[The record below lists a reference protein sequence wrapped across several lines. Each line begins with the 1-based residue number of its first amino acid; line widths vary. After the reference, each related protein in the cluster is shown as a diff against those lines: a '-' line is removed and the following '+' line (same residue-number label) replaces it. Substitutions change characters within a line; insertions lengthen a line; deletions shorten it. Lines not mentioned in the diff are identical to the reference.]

1 MEEQRIKASG
11 FVVQPRLKFQNI
23 IDKFLYQHLIEDA
36 NYQDKEKC
44 KRGQTIISINKLSEE
59 TGWNR
64 GVIRGSINRLA
75 KSSYI
80 SIITLKQK
88 KGTLVTITDYDYLQN
103 TSNYS
108 KKINQQDDQQ
118 DNQQTKHE
126 NNQQRG
132 IQKSCES
139 KVEPSS
145 DNSDNQQNEQQD
157 NQQNDQRI
165 NLTLT
170 EYINSI
176 ININKTLKEYIADAP
191 VKNKNLSTTE
201 EIETFVDFALRTNA
215 LPTGV
220 SKKILISY
228 FDCIRL
234 TRQTC
239 TISANI
245 LANLI
250 DKMDKYSVDQL
261 HYAMWKHC
269 EQHEDKREQYT
280 LGILRHTDM
289 HDAKRGLMK
298 LKNKGVAH
306 YAKSSQYPAAVGES
320 TSSTSKEVERLEAI
334 ARERGLYGQIRDVE
348 LDF

>member
-1 MEEQRIKASG
+1 MEENRLKASG
-11 FVVQPRLKFQNI
+11 FVIQPRLKFKHLRDQMI
-23 IDKFLYQHLIEDA
+23 YQYLVSKA
-36 NYQDKEKC
+36 NYRKESSLHI
-44 KRGQTIISINKLSEE
+44 GQTKIILSEIE
-59 TGWNR
+59 REVGWSRKMTSNSLKRLKELGYITYERMTQNR
-64 GVIRGSINRLA
+64 GILVA
-75 KSSYI
+75 I
-80 SIITLKQK
+80 SMYEQFQDLENYSKNKQK
-88 KGTLVTITDYDYLQN
+88 KEQGKAQEEEQQKAQERKT
-103 TSNYS
+103 
-108 KKINQQDDQQ
+108 KKPC
-118 DNQQTKHE
+118 
-126 NNQQRG
+126 G
-132 IQKSCES
+132 S
-139 KVEPSS
+139 KVEPLEE
-145 DNSDNQQNEQQD
+145 NGKAQQKEQEEEQQKA
-157 NQQNDQRI
+157 QLI
-165 NLTLT
+165 SITAF
-170 EYINSI
+170 INSI
-176 ININKTLKEYIADAP
+176 NNINKTLKEYIADAP

-201 EIETFVDFALRTNA
+201 EIETFVDFALRTNS

-245 LANLI
+245 LVNLI

-280 LGILRHTDM
+280 LGILRHTDV
-289 HDAKRGLMK
+289 HEAKRGLMK

-334 ARERGLYGQIRDVE
+334 ARERGLLGTIRDVE

>member
-11 FVVQPRLKFQNI
+11 FVVQPRLKFKHLRDQMI
-23 IDKFLYQHLIEDA
+23 YQYLVSKA
-36 NYQDKEKC
+36 NYRKESSLHI
-44 KRGQTIISINKLSEE
+44 GQTKIILSEIE
-59 TGWNR
+59 REVGWSRKMTSNSLKRLKELGYITYERMTQNR
-64 GVIRGSINRLA
+64 GILVA
-75 KSSYI
+75 I
-80 SIITLKQK
+80 SMYEQFQDLENYSKNKQK
-88 KGTLVTITDYDYLQN
+88 KEQGKAQEEE
-103 TSNYS
+103 
-108 KKINQQDDQQ
+108 QQKAQE
-118 DNQQTKHE
+118 KRVE
-126 NNQQRG
+126 
-132 IQKSCES
+132 KSCDS
-139 KVEPSS
+139 KVKPLEE
-145 DNSDNQQNEQQD
+145 NGKAQEKAQEEEQQKA
-157 NQQNDQRI
+157 QLI
-165 NLTLT
+165 SITAF
-170 EYINSI
+170 INSI
-176 ININKTLKEYIADAP
+176 SNINKTLKEYIADAP

-201 EIETFVDFALRTNA
+201 EIESFVDFALRTNS

-280 LGILRHTDM
+280 LGILRNTDV

-306 YAKSSQYPAAVGES
+306 YAKPSQYPAAVGES

-334 ARERGLYGQIRDVE
+334 ARERGLLGTIRDVE

>member
-11 FVVQPRLKFQNI
+11 FVVQPRLKFKHLRDQMI
-23 IDKFLYQHLIEDA
+23 YQYLVSKA
-36 NYQDKEKC
+36 NYRKESSLHI
-44 KRGQTIISINKLSEE
+44 GQTKIILSEIE
-59 TGWNR
+59 REVGWSRKMTSNSLKRLKELGYITYERMTQNR
-64 GVIRGSINRLA
+64 GILVA
-75 KSSYI
+75 I
-80 SIITLKQK
+80 SMYEQFQDLENYSKNKQK
-88 KGTLVTITDYDYLQN
+88 KEQGKAQEEE
-103 TSNYS
+103 
-108 KKINQQDDQQ
+108 QQKAQE
-118 DNQQTKHE
+118 KRVE
-126 NNQQRG
+126 
-132 IQKSCES
+132 KSCDS
-139 KVEPSS
+139 KVKPLEE
-145 DNSDNQQNEQQD
+145 NRKAQEKAQEEEQQKA
-157 NQQNDQRI
+157 QLI
-165 NLTLT
+165 SITAF
-170 EYINSI
+170 INSI
-176 ININKTLKEYIADAP
+176 SNINKTLKEYIADAP

-201 EIETFVDFALRTNA
+201 EIETFVDFALRTNS

-245 LANLI
+245 LVNLI

-280 LGILRHTDM
+280 LGILRHTDV

-334 ARERGLYGQIRDVE
+334 ARERGLLGTIRDVE